1 MLINSSPR
9 KRTTK
14 SLEIPTIEQPVT
26 RNIIRAK
33 VSKVFSVWQSRQKRR
48 QKNKPIPNEK
58 CLIKFEDMSSKM
70 FIENKREGSIEP
82 CLCESSRKY
91 ESKKPRELIK
101 AHGVFFLTKGPK
113 RSIKLASAKSTISG
127 IMY

>member
-33 VSKVFSVWQSRQKRR
+33 VSKVFCVWQSRQKRR

-58 CLIKFEDMSSKM
+58 CF
-70 FIENKREGSIEP
+70 
-82 CLCESSRKY
+82 CESSKKY